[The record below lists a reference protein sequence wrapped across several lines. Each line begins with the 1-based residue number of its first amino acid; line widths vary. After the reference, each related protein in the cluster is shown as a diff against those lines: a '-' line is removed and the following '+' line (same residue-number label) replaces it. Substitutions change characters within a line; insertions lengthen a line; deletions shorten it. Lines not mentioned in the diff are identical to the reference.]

1 MNGIM
6 LDRDTGIMGGVA
18 CWRADGA
25 PMGFS
30 GGDATM
36 QTESGEDAMWH

>member
-1 MNGIM
+1 MNGILRDPASGM
-6 LDRDTGIMGGVA
+6 LHGAA

-30 GGDATM
+30 GGDARQEADT
-36 QTESGEDAMWH
+36 GPAMWQ

>member
-1 MNGIM
+1 MNGLMYDKENGMIQ
-6 LDRDTGIMGGVA
+6 GAA

-30 GGDATM
+30 GGEGLIPDELTSVS
-36 QTESGEDAMWH
+36 Q